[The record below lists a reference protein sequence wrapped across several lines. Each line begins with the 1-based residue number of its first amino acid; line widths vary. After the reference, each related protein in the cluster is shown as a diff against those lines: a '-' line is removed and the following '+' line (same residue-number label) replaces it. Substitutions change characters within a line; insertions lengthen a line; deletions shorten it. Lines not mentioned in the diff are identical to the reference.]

1 MSNIKEAIRQINGS
15 LPSESNE
22 SKVILF
28 KTLTKTNSEQT
39 VIANL
44 ALMYAR
50 AGEKVLIL
58 DTDFSSKVF
67 NQAFGLK
74 SQLGLSDYLSGGS
87 SNVANIIQAVS
98 GENISIVCSGTLP
111 LEDTAYLLGDPK
123 MMNFM
128 EKINNKYDRILISTA
143 VFESKSNDEYLLK
156 YADGVVIVQDLKAIK
171 KMQMLSMLDML
182 DKSNVKVLGY
192 ISAKK

>member
-15 LPSESNE
+15 LPSESNG

>member
-15 LPSESNE
+15 LPSESNG

-123 MMNFM
+123 MMNFI

-171 KMQMLSMLDML
+171 KMQML
-182 DKSNVKVLGY
+182 
-192 ISAKK
+192 

>member
-15 LPSESNE
+15 LPSESNG

-123 MMNFM
+123 MMNFI